1 MKQLFKE
8 ELKKII
14 SYRMNKIF
22 LLLLLC
28 WILLLTILTGL
39 QESMIIDM
47 NSPRVNGKEAIQLQ
61 HTEFKKNAG
70 IMSNDKINDIL
81 MNITSDTSPDT
92 ITDEDARAILYS
104 KEYIKDQEIIT
115 LIQKTLSDNHSID
128 KSSNLFLAQT
138 PINFYDIWKK
148 KSIDEIRPLLSLES
162 IEKLND
168 ELDNIRPFEYDYSK
182 GWQMMIKKYDDFM
195 LGLLIIVS
203 ICLSNIF
210 SEDKESNTSPILLS
224 SKFGRKQ
231 YIAAKMK
238 AGVCFTSILYFLS
251 FIAYICGISYMYGL
265 QGENASVQFG
275 VQSFYVGNMSNLD
288 ALIKL
293 CMLGFIASLFMSFIT
308 MLLSSLFQSTFKTSF
323 FSIIMNLIP
332 FLMISYS
339 GASPIFSCVF
349 PIALTDLNNVFS
361 MAYINIANSLYNQ
374 TLIIV
379 IIIIIFIIFIYTI
392 LKIRYRKEK

>member
-22 LLLLLC
+22 LFILLC

-39 QESMIIDM
+39 QESIIIDI

-61 HTEFKKNAG
+61 QTEFKKNAG
-70 IMSNDKINDIL
+70 IISNDKINDIL
-81 MNITSDTSPDT
+81 INLTSDISPDT

-104 KEYIKDQEIIT
+104 KEYIKDQEIIA
-115 LIQKTLSDNHSID
+115 LIQKTFNDDHRID

-138 PINFYDIWKK
+138 PINFYDTWKK
-148 KSIDEIRPLLSLES
+148 KSIDEIRSLLSLES

-182 GWQMMIKKYDDFM
+182 GWQTMIKKYDDFM

-231 YIAAKMK
+231 YVATKMK
-238 AGVCFTSILYFLS
+238 AGITFTTILYFLS

-275 VQSFYVGNMSNLD
+275 VQSFYIGNMSNLD

-293 CMLGFIASLFMSFIT
+293 CILGYIASLFMTFIT
-308 MLLSSLFQSTFKTSF
+308 MLLSSFQSTFKTSF
-323 FSIIMNLIP
+323 FSILMNLIP

-339 GASPIFSCVF
+339 GASPIFSCIF